1 MKTAIKTDH
10 CLRLC
15 CTAALV
21 SITSAVAAVAA
32 VAVVAVGLVAGQA
45 AGQASAL
52 GERQV
57 PALFSSHGL
66 IEFTIETDYG
76 RLRGD
81 RTQDSEYRPAIMRM
95 TDDEGVAR
103 TIEIR
108 VKTRGNFR
116 LTNCRFPPMRVNFPR
131 SRLGGTVFDGQ
142 NGIKLVSHCRDR
154 DDDEQNILEEYLVYR
169 TYNLL
174 TDVSFRVRLARVT
187 YADGADDDDP
197 VIRYAFFIE
206 EAEAMAE
213 RLGML
218 YFEVE
223 RTGARSF
230 GAEGAVRFSVFQY
243 MVGNTDWAMTGFH
256 NTVFVQNAERVYI
269 PIPYD
274 FDQTG
279 FVSTR
284 YATPYPGLGIRNVR
298 QRIYRGFCRDNF
310 DFSKIY
316 AQFVEIRRDLE
327 VLYTNQEGLEEG
339 NRRDAV
345 EFIDDFYEDIES
357 PQRARNRLEE
367 DCREMS

>member
-1 MKTAIKTDH
+1 MKTAVKGTFS
-10 CLRLC
+10 LRLC
-15 CTAALV
+15 CMAALV
-21 SITSAVAAVAA
+21 SITPAVAAVA
-32 VAVVAVGLVAGQA
+32 AVGLVAGQA

-57 PALFSSHGL
+57 PALFFSHDL

-169 TYNLL
+169 TFNLL